1 LSIPE
6 KQGII
11 ILAMHLQQGG
21 FKMSAPT
28 QGITRLTRKFQ
39 TSIPKKICRVK
50 GLDPGDKEL
59 DEFAGIIKTTKSSAD
74 IMEELRGPRHENG
87 R

>member
-1 LSIPE
+1 MP
-6 KQGII
+6 
-11 ILAMHLQQGG
+11 AR
-21 FKMSAPT
+21 T

-50 GLDPGDKEL
+50 GLEPGDRIAWILNSDGTLTLQKIVGDKEL
-59 DEFAGIIKTTKSSAD
+59 DEFAGTIKTTKSTAD
-74 IMEELRGPRHENG
+74 IIEELRGPRHENG